1 MKLSRRAVVASGILT
16 PLLAGAGAALADGP
30 EPTPAPTPTGPPSL
44 DELLRKPELNDVA
57 LSPDGTLLAVLRQQ
71 TRDGKRK
78 AFFELRKTADIE
90 GKPSTVPLGDFDVD
104 SLVWASD
111 DRLLINVSFDKDASG
126 KKTGLWYG
134 DTFVPIPVRR
144 VVSASLDGRSAALLF
159 NNHQNRLNNFFDLS
173 EIVDMLP
180 GDKTRILMKS
190 YDSERRVIALY
201 HVDIVTGAAT
211 LFERGMLN
219 TFGWAVKDGIPV
231 LRYDISPRRSILSV
245 YSRPVGETEW
255 TKIRDIHKEEG
266 EKLGELGVI
275 SATTE
280 PGKLLAIHREDGE
293 ETTSLRHLDIKTLT
307 FGAPLMTSPGHDI
320 DGAILDYDDNLVA
333 ACFTRD
339 LFTYD
344 WVDKAMAA
352 RFDELGA
359 ALGPQRNIYPYDVSG
374 DLRQMV
380 LKTTSPTDPGGFHYY
395 DFSKKALKRIGD
407 RKPWLAP
414 GRLAPMTALTIK
426 SRDGVD
432 IPAYLTTPLATGP
445 RPLVV
450 MPHGG
455 PELRDSYDWDIFG
468 QALAAQGWLVL
479 QPNFRG
485 SGGYGRSF
493 VAAGEG
499 HWGDRMQEDVDDCV
513 RHVMASDRV
522 DKSRIAIFGGSYG
535 GYASLMGAI
544 RNPDLYRCAV
554 SVAGVSDLEGFLAYY
569 REEGEDSPAYK
580 VWRTRIGD
588 PRTQRAAI
596 RAASP
601 VNRAEEIKAPVLL
614 IHGLEDWIVEPRQ
627 SKLMANAL
635 RKAGKPVEHL
645 ELKGVNHRGWDE
657 DTFRTILDRSIT
669 FIGKAFA

>member
-1 MKLSRRAVVASGILT
+1 VKLSRRTLLASGLLT
-16 PLLAGAGAALADGP
+16 PLLSGIGTARAD
-30 EPTPAPTPTGPPSL
+30 EPAPAPSGPPSL

-57 LSPDGTLLAVLRQQ
+57 LSPDGSLLAVLRQQ

-78 AFFELRKTADIE
+78 AFFELRKSADLE
-90 GKPSTVPLGDFDVD
+90 ARPSTVPLGDFDVD
-104 SLVWASD
+104 SLVWASNE
-111 DRLLINVSFDKDASG
+111 RLLINVSFDKDASG
-126 KKTGLWYG
+126 KKTGVWYG

-180 GDKTRILMKS
+180 GDKTRILMQS

-201 HVDIVTGAAT
+201 HVDILTGAAT

-219 TFGWAVKDGIPV
+219 TFAWAVKDGVPV

-266 EKLGELGVI
+266 EKLGELGVV
-275 SATTE
+275 SATTD

-307 FGAPLMTSPGHDI
+307 FGAPLMANPDHDV
-320 DGAILDYDDNLVA
+320 DGAIVDYNNNLVA

-344 WVDKAMAA
+344 WVDKAMDD
-352 RFDELGA
+352 RFDALGA
-359 ALGPQRNIYPYDVSG
+359 ALGTPRNVYPYDVSS
-374 DLRQMV
+374 DLKQMV
-380 LKTTSPTDPGGFHYY
+380 LKTTAPTDPGAFHYY
-395 DFSKKALKRIGD
+395 DFDRKALRRIGD
-407 RKPWLAP
+407 QRPWLTSD
-414 GRLAPMTALTIK
+414 RLAPVSVLSVR

-432 IPAYLTTPLATGP
+432 IPAYLTTPLAAGP

-455 PELRDSYDWDIFG
+455 PELRDSLDWDFFA

-485 SGGYGRSF
+485 SGSYGRSF

-499 HWGDRMQEDVDDCV
+499 HWGDRMQDDIDDCV
-513 RHVMASDRV
+513 QHVLDSGRV
-522 DKSRIAIFGGSYG
+522 DKSRVAIFGGSYG
-535 GYASLMGAI
+535 GYASLMGAV
-544 RNPDLYRCAV
+544 RKPDLYRCAV
-554 SVAGVSDLEGFLAYY
+554 SIAGISDLEAFLAYY
-569 REEGEDSPAYK
+569 REDGDDSPSYK

-596 RAASP
+596 RAVSP
-601 VNRAEEIKAPVLL
+601 VNRVAEIRSPVLL
-614 IHGLEDWIVEPRQ
+614 IHGLEDGIVEPRQ

-635 RKAGKPVEHL
+635 RKADKAVEHI
-645 ELKGVNHRGWDE
+645 ELKGVNHRSWDD
-657 DTFRTILDRSIT
+657 DTYRTIMSKGIA
-669 FIGKAFA
+669 FIAKSFA

>member
-1 MKLSRRAVVASGILT
+1 MISRRTLLASGILT
-16 PLLAGAGAALADGP
+16 PLFGGAGAATAADAP
-30 EPTPAPTPTGPPSL
+30 VPAPAGPPSVE
-44 DELLRKPELNDVA
+44 ELLRKSELNDVA
-57 LSPDGTLLAVLRQQ
+57 LSPDGSQLAVLRQQ

-90 GKPSTVPLGDFDVD
+90 GKPSMVPLGDFDVD
-104 SLVWASD
+104 SLVWANN

-159 NNHQNRLNNFFDLS
+159 SNHQNRLNNFFDLS

-180 GDKTRILMKS
+180 GDKTRILMQS
-190 YDSERRVIALY
+190 YDSERRVVALY
-201 HVDIVTGAAT
+201 YVDVLTGEAT

-219 TFGWAVKDGIPV
+219 TFGWSMKAGVPV
-231 LRYDISPRRSILSV
+231 LRYDMSPRRSIVSV
-245 YSRPVGETEW
+245 HVRPVGATEW
-255 TKIRDIHKEEG
+255 TKVRDIHKDEN
-266 EKLGELGVI
+266 EKLGELDVI

-293 ETTSLRHLDIKTLT
+293 ETASLRHLDIRTLT
-307 FGAPLMTSPGHDI
+307 FGAPLMSTPGRDI
-320 DGAILDYDDNLVA
+320 EGAIVDYDDNLVA
-333 ACFTRD
+333 ARSTRD
-339 LFTYD
+339 VLTFD
-344 WVDKAMAA
+344 WVDKAMAKQFA
-352 RFDELGA
+352 ELAGD
-359 ALGPQRNIYPYDVSG
+359 LGPHRNIAPYQVSG
-374 DLRQMV
+374 DLKRMV
-380 LKTTSPTDPGGFHYY
+380 LKTSAPTDPGAFHYY
-395 DFSKKALKRIGD
+395 DRDRNALKRIGD
-407 RKPWLAP
+407 SKPWLTP
-414 GRLAPMTALTIK
+414 GRLAPMTVLSIK

-499 HWGDRMQEDVDDCV
+499 HWGDRMQDDIDDCV
-513 RHVMASDRV
+513 QHVLASGAV
-522 DKSRIAIFGGSYG
+522 DKSRVAIFGGSYG
-535 GYASLMGAI
+535 GYASLMGAV
-544 RNPDLYRCAV
+544 RNPGLYRCAV
-554 SVAGVSDLEGFLAYY
+554 SIAGVSDLESFLAYY
-569 REEGEDSPAYK
+569 REDGEDSPSYR

-588 PRTQRAAI
+588 PKTQRAAI

-601 VNRAEEIKAPVLL
+601 VNRAAEIKAPILL

-635 RKAGKPVEHL
+635 RKADKSVEHL
-645 ELKGVNHRGWDE
+645 ELKGVNHRGWDQ
-657 DTFRTILDRSIT
+657 DTFRTILDRSIA
-669 FIGKAFA
+669 FIGKTFV

>member
-1 MKLSRRAVVASGILT
+1 MISRRTVLATGILT
-16 PLLAGAGAALADGP
+16 PLLGSVQTAWADG
-30 EPTPAPTPTGPPSL
+30 TPVPAGTPSL

-57 LSPDGTLLAVLRQQ
+57 LSPDGSQLAVLRQQ

-78 AFFELRKTADIE
+78 AFFELRKTADID
-90 GKPSTVPLGDFDVD
+90 GKPSVVPLGDFDVD
-104 SLVWASD
+104 SLVWAND
-111 DRLLINVSFDKDASG
+111 ERLLINVSFDKDASG
-126 KKTGLWYG
+126 KKTGVWYG
-134 DTFVPIPVRR
+134 DTFVPIAVRR

-180 GDKTRILMKS
+180 DDKTQILMQS

-201 HVDIVTGAAT
+201 KVDILTGAAT

-219 TFGWAVKDGIPV
+219 TFAWAVKDGVPV

-275 SATTE
+275 SATTV
-280 PGKLLAIHREDGE
+280 PGKLLAIHREEGE

-320 DGAILDYDDNLVA
+320 EGAIVDEDNNLLA
-333 ACFTRD
+333 AYFTRD
-339 LFTYD
+339 LFTFD
-344 WVDKAMAA
+344 WVDKAMAE
-352 RFDELGA
+352 RFGELGA
-359 ALGPQRNIYPYDVSG
+359 ALGAHRNIYPYDG
-374 DLRQMV
+374 DLGHMV
-380 LKTTSPTDPGGFHYY
+380 LRTTSPNDPGAFHYY
-395 DFSKKALKRIGD
+395 DFGKKALKRIGD
-407 RKPWLAP
+407 RKPWLTP
-414 GRLAPMTALTIK
+414 DRLAPMSVLSVR

-455 PELRDSYDWDIFG
+455 PELRDSLDWDFFA

-499 HWGDRMQEDVDDCV
+499 HWGDRMQDDIDDCV
-513 RHVMASDRV
+513 QHVLDSGRV
-522 DKSRIAIFGGSYG
+522 DKSRVAIFGGSYG
-535 GYASLMGAI
+535 GYAALMGVV
-544 RNPDLYRCAV
+544 RKPDIYRCAV
-554 SVAGVSDLEGFLAYY
+554 SIAGISDLETFLAYY
-569 REEGEDSPAYK
+569 REDGDDSPSYK

-588 PRTQRAAI
+588 PKTQRAAI

-601 VNRAEEIKAPVLL
+601 INRVAEIKAPVLL

-627 SKLMANAL
+627 SKQMANAL
-635 RKAGKPVEHL
+635 RKADKAVEHV
-645 ELKGVNHRGWDE
+645 ELKGVNHRGWDD
-657 DTFRTILDRSIT
+657 DTYRTIMSQSIA
-669 FIGKAFA
+669 FVGKAFA